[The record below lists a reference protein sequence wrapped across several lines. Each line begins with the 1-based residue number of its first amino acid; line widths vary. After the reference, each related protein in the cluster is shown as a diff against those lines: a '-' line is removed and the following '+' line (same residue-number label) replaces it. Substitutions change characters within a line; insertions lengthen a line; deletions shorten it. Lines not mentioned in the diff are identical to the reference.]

1 MDLPSPAALADA
13 LQFAAAAPHFL
24 ARARWPPD
32 VLSFPLLL
40 VFSHMALF
48 SGPQAAFWDSVT
60 LPQVVEA
67 KCASLP
73 PRCSQQH
80 CRTSGA
86 LQRLLSPGQAI
97 MPPSVPFFDVTL
109 IPGSASLTSRCPNP
123 RRHGFG
129 WKHLFCDVGALPCIL

>member
-97 MPPSVPFFDVTL
+97 MPPSVLFFGCHVN
-109 IPGSASLTSRCPNP
+109 SRQRFLNEPVSKP
-123 RRHGFG
+123 RETRF
-129 WKHLFCDVGALPCIL
+129 WLAAPIL